1 MTNLIEIIK
10 RDFGFYSDFKAIFKN
25 KKSRNKFLAKIFLF
39 VLTIFYVVIFMTFML
54 DSFDF
59 FKAAGIES
67 QFLMTGF
74 SPFILL
80 TVFFVTPFIISKI
93 YFSNQ
98 MKILLRFPVRHED
111 LLLSRIISLAG
122 SAMVFSIFVT
132 VPVVIKYGIGMNK
145 GLLFYLEAL
154 ISMVTLA
161 VITVDILAMIVI
173 FIMKYINKNAFLK
186 NTLKYISYVLFFVM
200 MIGIQI
206 LLQAQSFEDGGN
218 DLIQNAGKY
227 SEILANYLPHLNMVK
242 IALTTD
248 SIGLSLLYILIL
260 MAVAAILTYI
270 LIKIFTN
277 MMVDG
282 ILSANTTRNRKIK
295 TKDKTKS
302 TIVEIMQKEFFNIVK
317 NAMYAM
323 NKLLFGLIMVVFL
336 VFPFIRVIR
345 EEGGN
350 ISNILDN
357 IYQGYNMVVNSF
369 NNPIIATIAISIL
382 FSVAVTLFSASGSET
397 TSTTFTRE
405 GKNLWMMKMFPIRT
419 VDQLFGRILAST
431 MIISIATL
439 PILLILLFLIKF
451 NLISVISA
459 LITNV
464 LVAMSMSSISL
475 IVGILIVKT
484 DWDNPQQAIKGF
496 QSMIILLGS
505 LGLLFLLM
513 YLPLKILD
521 IDNIMNLTD
530 KLLYVPFIQLFIVI
544 LLGIISYFISK
555 KLYEKRLR
563 LMGS

>member
-25 KKSRNKFLAKIFLF
+25 KKSRNKILAKIFLF

-132 VPVVIKYGIGMNK
+132 VPVVIKYGIEMNK

-161 VITVDILAMIVI
+161 IITVDILAMIVI
-173 FIMKYINKNAFLK
+173 FLMKYINKNAFLK

-248 SIGLSLLYILIL
+248 SIGLSLLYILVL

-295 TKDKTKS
+295 TKDTTKS
-302 TIVEIMQKEFFNIVK
+302 TIVEIMQKDFFNIIK
-317 NAMYAM
+317 NAMYAL

-336 VFPFIRVIR
+336 SLPLIMTIH
-345 EEGGN
+345 EKGGKISQILGN
-350 ISNILDN
+350 IHQHYDMI
-357 IYQGYNMVVNSF
+357 VNSF
-369 NNPIIATIAISIL
+369 NNPIISTIAISIFVSL
-382 FSVAVTLFSASGSET
+382 AITIFASSGSEI

-405 GKNLWMMKMFPIRT
+405 GKKLWMMKMFPIRT

-439 PILLILLFLIKF
+439 PILLILLFLTKF

>member
-25 KKSRNKFLAKIFLF
+25 KKARNKFLTKIFLY

-80 TVFFVTPFIISKI
+80 TVFFVTLFIISKI

-122 SAMVFSIFVT
+122 SAMVFSIFIT

-242 IALTTD
+242 IALITD
-248 SIGLSLLYILIL
+248 SIGLSLLYIFIL

-277 MMVDG
+277 IMVDG

-336 VFPFIRVIR
+336 VFPFIRAIR

-405 GKNLWMMKMFPIRT
+405 GKNLWMMKIFPIKID
-419 VDQLFGRILAST
+419 DQLLGRIFAST
-431 MIISIATL
+431 MIITIATL
-439 PILLILLFLIKF
+439 PILLIMLFLIKF
-451 NLISVISA
+451 NLISVISV
-459 LITNV
+459 LITNI
-464 LVAMSMSSISL
+464 LVALSMSSISL
-475 IVGILIVKT
+475 VVGILIVKP

-496 QSMIILLGS
+496 QSMIILFGS
-505 LGLLFLLM
+505 LALLFLLM
-513 YLPLKILD
+513 YVPFKLLNFD
-521 IDNIMNLTD
+521 SIMNLSND
-530 KLLYVPFIQLFIVI
+530 IVYIPFIQLFIVI
-544 LLGIISYFISK
+544 LLGIISYFISR

-563 LMGS
+563 LMGN